1 MLNPI
6 PRYLLPHTALVRVPV
21 DSELGGE
28 RAAEPEVVGHVRYCP
43 AQEVAR
49 MDYVLTDGSKGL
61 LFIDRINSAGAF
73 EVPAD
78 SLVEVCGEEL
88 YARKVTPCIECEGRV
103 HHWEVELA

>member
-6 PRYLLPHTALVRVPV
+6 PRFLLPHTALVRVPV

-28 RAAEPEVVGHVRYCP
+28 HASEPAEVRFVRYRP
-43 AQEVAR
+43 AEEVAQT
-49 MDYVLTDGSKGL
+49 DYVLADGSKGL
-61 LFIDRINSAGAF
+61 LIIDRVNSEGAF

-88 YARKVTPCIECEGRV
+88 YARKVTPFIECDGIV